1 MGLCLVA
8 FLAVTPIPGGSWWAS
23 LAVLAVVMHLV
34 LKFLVTARACGA
46 LMQQRQSG
54 ELELLL
60 TTPLDV
66 PEILR
71 GHLLS
76 IKRQYCG
83 LVLSVLG
90 LDAFLAVMA
99 WYDTGGWEGSGW
111 ALVFGLEVAWLLLNL
126 YVLAWAG
133 LCFGMTCKSLAQ
145 AIRRTII
152 YVLLTP
158 WAGMV
163 ASAAIVGLLT
173 SGRGLNDQTAFVAG
187 IWFAILLVVCNLGF
201 LGWSMNELRENFRVL
216 AAHQSIPRSPRKTPV
231 EFGEFRPSLFPSFS
245 SGYTS
250 NGC

>member
-1 MGLCLVA
+1 
-8 FLAVTPIPGGSWWAS
+8 
-23 LAVLAVVMHLV
+23 
-34 LKFLVTARACGA
+34 
-46 LMQQRQSG
+46 MQQQQSG

-71 GHLLS
+71 GHLLG
-76 IKRQYCG
+76 IKRQYFG

-90 LDAFLAVMA
+90 LDAFLVVMT
-99 WYDTGGWEGSGW
+99 WHDTGGWEGSGW

-133 LCFGMTCKSLAQ
+133 LCFGMTSKSLAQ

-173 SGRGLNDQTAFVAG
+173 SGRGLNDGTVFVAG

-216 AAHQSIPRSPRKTPV
+216 AAHQSIPRSPPQEKKATVSMLVTPAGIV
-231 EFGEFRPSLFPSFS
+231 RLASFEHLK
-245 SGYTS
+245 
-250 NGC
+250 NAP